1 MGRYPFIKTIVERLS
16 LSLIK
21 IFNKP
26 NSYYD
31 LKICTYETLFQR
43 LRLLP
48 MSIKVLMVATQPRV
62 RVEFNVQ
69 RVRRLSNCIMT
80 VFESLFKCFEVRETS
95 GTDLETVYKLLH
107 SKKNDSNLLVQGC

>member
-31 LKICTYETLFQR
+31 SKICTYETILQR
-43 LRLLP
+43 LRLLT
-48 MSIKVLMVATQPRV
+48 MSINVLMIAQPRD
-62 RVEFNVQ
+62 RVELNVQ

-80 VFESLFKCFEVRETS
+80 VFESLFKCFEVPETS
-95 GTDLETVYKLLH
+95 GTDLETVFKLLH
-107 SKKNDSNLLVQGC
+107 SKKYDSNLLVQGC